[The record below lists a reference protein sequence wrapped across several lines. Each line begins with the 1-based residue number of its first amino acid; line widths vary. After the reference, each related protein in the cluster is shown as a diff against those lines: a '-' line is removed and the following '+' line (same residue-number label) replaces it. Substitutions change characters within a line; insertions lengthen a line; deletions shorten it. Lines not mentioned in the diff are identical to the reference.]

1 MPSADAGAV
10 RAGSQASV
18 DGRGGVDGTVGADG
32 RGAVDGAVA
41 VPGAVLDAAAG
52 PVGAGAPERIRVLV
66 VDDHVLYRRGLEHV
80 LELDDDIVIVGEA
93 ADGSEAIA
101 RAEELLPDVVLMDVR
116 MPRRSGIE
124 ACAAIREVAPSARI
138 LMLTMSEDESDLFSA
153 VQAGANGYLLKDVPG
168 EEIAASLRAV
178 HGGQS
183 LISPSMASHLLAEF
197 AALSRRG
204 ATRED
209 APAVPAPRLTARELE
224 VLRLVARGRSNRDI
238 AGELWISENT
248 VKNHVR
254 NLLEKLQLHSRM
266 EAAMY
271 AVKEKLLDPS
281 P

>member
-1 MPSADAGAV
+1 VDVAG
-10 RAGSQASV
+10 QAPAP
-18 DGRGGVDGTVGADG
+18 DD
-32 RGAVDGAVA
+32 DGA
-41 VPGAVLDAAAG
+41 PAG
-52 PVGAGAPERIRVLV
+52 GGEPIRVLV
-66 VDDHVLYRRGLEHV
+66 VDDHVLYRRGLERV
-80 LELDDDIVIVGEA
+80 LELEEDIVIVGEA
-93 ADGSEAIA
+93 SDGAEAVA
-101 RAEELLPDVVLMDVR
+101 RAEELVPDVVLMDVR
-116 MPRRSGIE
+116 MPRSSGIE
-124 ACAAIREVAPSARI
+124 ACVAIREVAPSARI
-138 LMLTMSEDESDLFSA
+138 VMLTMSEEEADLFSA

-204 ATRED
+204 AARD
-209 APAVPAPRLTARELE
+209 AAAVPAPRLTARELE

-238 AGELWISENT
+238 AGELFISENT

-271 AVKEKLLDPS
+271 AVKEKLLDP
-281 P
+281 

>member
-1 MPSADAGAV
+1 MAG
-10 RAGSQASV
+10 QAPAP
-18 DGRGGVDGTVGADG
+18 D
-32 RGAVDGAVA
+32 DGA
-41 VPGAVLDAAAG
+41 
-52 PVGAGAPERIRVLV
+52 PVGGGEPIRVLV
-66 VDDHVLYRRGLEHV
+66 VDDHVLYRRGLERV
-80 LELDDDIVIVGEA
+80 LELEEDIVIVGEA
-93 ADGSEAIA
+93 SDGAEAVA
-101 RAEELLPDVVLMDVR
+101 RAEELVPDVVLMDVR
-116 MPRRSGIE
+116 MPRSSGIE
-124 ACAAIREVAPSARI
+124 ACVAIREVAPSARI
-138 LMLTMSEDESDLFSA
+138 VMLTMSEEEADLFSA

-204 ATRED
+204 AARD
-209 APAVPAPRLTARELE
+209 AAAVPAPRLTARELE

-238 AGELWISENT
+238 AGELFISENT

-271 AVKEKLLDPS
+271 AVKEKLLDP
-281 P
+281 